1 MVASVLQRQ
10 SAHRQ
15 GSWLTAFGWCEYS
28 YTSFLKGGVCHL
40 SLVSGLRNGTEKQW
54 FFSIGVV
61 AGVLKGGTENGTY
74 VGCLQRQVVI
84 ICFGLYILQFSRK
97 RETSRSCWLGCYRCC
112 ELFQDSWI
120 WRTSQCFS
128 RTGKS
133 ARKHFATIFS
143 HCTFLPCTQWYPAKW
158 ENPT

>member
-1 MVASVLQRQ
+1 MVASALQRQ

-133 ARKHFATIFS
+133 ARKHFDCHHLLSLHVFAMDPVI
-143 HCTFLPCTQWYPAKW
+143 PC
-158 ENPT
+158 